1 MNFKGIFELAQWE
14 SSSLGGVSTIMDIL
28 WSAESGLVLK
38 IFPDQKGNVVSI
50 ENGPANSN
58 LFFIGTIDFQYQVFY
73 TFSGKFLQN
82 HVGHES
88 DTK

>member
-1 MNFKGIFELAQWE
+1 
-14 SSSLGGVSTIMDIL
+14 MDIL